1 MNKLI
6 EKAGKKV
13 MAVVAAFSMFALSMP
28 VFAEE
33 KEEAKVQVFAYDE
46 DLNKIEG
53 VTVALDE
60 MQIDEN
66 GELTV
71 LRKKTALSN

>member
-13 MAVVAAFSMFALSMP
+13 MAVIAAFSMFAMSMP

-46 DLNKIEG
+46 DLIKSKG
-53 VTVALDE
+53 
-60 MQIDEN
+60 
-66 GELTV
+66 
-71 LRKKTALSN
+71 LRLPWMKCR